1 MESLNRLWK
10 RGRLLI
16 PALMTAAALCA
27 PAFAQQ
33 TTGTVTG
40 SVSDTSNA
48 MIAGAEAR
56 LINTGTRA
64 ISKTSTNTEGNYQFL
79 LVPPGVYSVEVES
92 KGFKTFRRDGII
104 VEASRSL
111 AVPVT
116 LQVGAVTE
124 TLVVNE
130 GTPLLEPNTSSLG
143 TVMDSKKIEDLPLNG
158 RNPLGLANLIPT
170 VVGIG
175 YFGGE
180 LLSTWR
186 MGQVTIAGG
195 TPLNNAFL
203 IDGVANEKMTDYSAM
218 AFLSVDNTQGFKVI
232 SNNMSAEYG
241 RSGGGVISFI
251 SKSGTNQFHGLAYE
265 YVRNTDFDSNEFFQ
279 NKNGA
284 PRTAEHINQFGGTF
298 GGPIKKDKLFFF
310 FSLDEYRERKA
321 ASETITSPTD
331 AERQGIF
338 TGLGTSG
345 CAPIT
350 VYDPS
355 STIPDPNN
363 AAQYVR
369 TSFPNNVIPSSTINP
384 IASAILK
391 FYPKS
396 NLPGQACTGAQ
407 NLFLVS
413 PVPINNS
420 NLSIRADYNI
430 SSSKRLSGR
439 FGRDSLDWG
448 FANYFGNVADTDGRH
463 ILDPRRTGVVEYTDT
478 LTPTLLLD
486 ARIGVNR
493 EQEHTIAP
501 GHNLDVASLGFSQ
514 QYASLIQSTS
524 NLGYGFPNISI
535 TDMTSFGRPDS
546 TGNPT
551 ATGTANA
558 ILTKIKGNHNVKAG
572 YEQRLYRR
580 SDWGTSDA
588 SGAFSFSRAFTQ
600 ANPTVASATSG
611 YGLAT
616 FLLGAP
622 TSGTIYH
629 TLDSVDTMNFSALFV
644 QDDWKVSHKLTLN
657 LGLRWEYEGP
667 IKERRNIYP
676 NFSPTVP
683 SALQIAAYPNLTG
696 GYTFPGT
703 SGIPNGVT
711 DANYKNL
718 GPRIGFAYELRPK
731 TVLRGGYGISYIPT
745 FGLGSSAAGAS
756 FAVPTTMIAS
766 VNSQGLIPT
775 YTFANP
781 FPNGISQPTGS
792 KLGTLTSVGQAA
804 NAGYLRNIYR
814 GNAQEFNFTVQHSP
828 WANWL
833 FEAAYVGNKGTHLT
847 MLNQNLDQLPD
858 IYLALG
864 SQLISTVP
872 NPFFGNPAIPA
883 SSSLAAAKIT
893 VQQSLL
899 PYPQFLNALVNN
911 YIGYSFYNAFTFK
924 AERRFAQGVSV
935 LASYTDSKLLDNMQG
950 TGRPGAVGGAGVQD
964 WYNLKGERARSYQ
977 DIPQR
982 LVATASWQIPFKP
995 SSALLRGI
1003 AGGWQMNGIWT
1014 WQSGFPIGLTAS
1026 STGVNDR
1033 PNVVPGVSQAAT
1045 NQSISSWFNNILA
1058 GQPGAA
1064 FALPPAYTYGNVSR
1078 TLPNINGPRFFD
1090 VDASIFKSFRIR
1102 EHFKTEFRAEAYNL
1116 TNTPSF
1122 SVPVASVT
1130 SATFGQVT
1138 STGNTGPQH
1147 YRELQ
1152 LSLRLS
1158 F

>member
-1 MESLNRLWK
+1 MNSLKLSMP
-10 RGRLLI
+10 GRALV
-16 PALMTAAALCA
+16 PALIAVAALCA
-27 PAFAQQ
+27 PSFAQQ
-33 TTGTVTG
+33 TTGSVTG
-40 SVSDTSNA
+40 SVTDSSGA
-48 MIAGAEAR
+48 VVAGAEVR
-56 LINTGTRA
+56 LINTGTGA
-64 ISKTSTNTEGNYQFL
+64 ILKTTTNQEGNFQFL
-79 LVPPGVYSVEVES
+79 LTPPGVYSVEVAS
-92 KGFKTFRRDGII
+92 KGFKTFRREGII
-104 VEASRSL
+104 VEVNRSL

-116 LQVGAVTE
+116 MEVGAVTE
-124 TLVVNE
+124 TVEVRD
-130 GTPLLEPNTSSLG
+130 GTPLLEPNTSALG
-143 TVMDSKKIEDLPLNG
+143 TVMDSKKVEDLPLNG

-170 VVGIG
+170 VEGIG

-203 IDGVANEKMTDYSAM
+203 IDGIANEKMTDYSAM
-218 AFLSVDNTQGFKVI
+218 AFLSADNTQEFKVI

-241 RSGGGVISFI
+241 RTGGGVISFI
-251 SKSGTNQFHGLAYE
+251 SKSGTNEFHGLAYE

-279 NKNGA
+279 NKAGA

-298 GGPIKKDKLFFF
+298 GGPIKKEKLFFF

-321 ASETITSPTD
+321 ASETITSPTA
-331 AERQGIF
+331 AERAGNF
-338 TGLGTSG
+338 SGLGTSS

-350 VYDPS
+350 IYDPY
-355 STIPDPNN
+355 STTADPANPG
-363 AAQYVR
+363 QYIR
-369 TSFPNNVIPSSTINP
+369 QPFPNNTIPSNLISPVAT
-384 IASAILK
+384 AILK
-391 FYPKS
+391 YYPQP

-407 NLFLVS
+407 NLFLTS

-420 NLSIRADYNI
+420 NVSIRIDYNI
-430 SSSKRLSGR
+430 TGTRRLSGR
-439 FGRDSLDWG
+439 FSRDMLDWG
-448 FANYFGNVADTDGRH
+448 FANYFGNIADTDGRH
-463 ILDPRRTGVVEYTDT
+463 ILDPRRTGVLEYTDA

-501 GHNLDVASLGFSQ
+501 GHNFDVTKLGFSQ

-524 NLGYGFPNISI
+524 NLGYGFPNINI
-535 TDMTSFGRPDS
+535 TDLTPFGRPDS

-551 ATGTANA
+551 ATGTAGAN
-558 ILTKIKGNHNVKAG
+558 LTKIEGSHNIKFG

-580 SDWGTSDA
+580 SDWGTSNS
-588 SGAFSFSRAFTQ
+588 SGTFSFSRAFTQ
-600 ANPTVASATSG
+600 ANPTVASSTSG

-622 TSGTIYH
+622 TSGTITH
-629 TLDSVDTMNFSALFV
+629 TLDSVDTMNFSALFI
-644 QDDWKVSHKLTLN
+644 QDDWKAARKLTLN

-676 NFSPTVP
+676 NFSPSVP
-683 SALQIAAYPNLTG
+683 SALSVPGLPPLTG

-703 SGIPNGVT
+703 NGIPNGVT
-711 DANYKNL
+711 ATNYKNF
-718 GPRIGFAYELRPK
+718 GPRFGFAYQLNAK

-756 FAVPTTMIAS
+756 FAVPTSMITS

-775 YTFANP
+775 DSFANP
-781 FPNGISQPTGS
+781 FPNGISLPAGS
-792 KLGTLTSVGQAA
+792 SLGTLTSVGQAA
-804 NAGYLRNIYR
+804 NAGYLRDIYR
-814 GNAQEFNFTVQHSP
+814 GYAQEWNFTVQHSP

-858 IYLALG
+858 TYLALG
-864 SQLISTVP
+864 SQLISTVN
-872 NPFFGNPAIPA
+872 NPFYGNPAIPA
-883 SSSLAAAKIT
+883 SSSLAAAKIPL
-893 VQQSLL
+893 QQLLL
-899 PYPQFLNALVNN
+899 PYPQFLNVLVNN
-911 YIGYSFYNAFTFK
+911 YIGASFYNAFTFK
-924 AERRFAQGVSV
+924 VERRFARGFSL
-935 LASYTDSKLLDNMQG
+935 LASYTAAKLMDNMQG
-950 TGRPGAVGGAGVQD
+950 TGRPGAVGGAAVQD
-964 WYNLKGERARSYQ
+964 WYNLKAEWARSYQ
-977 DIPQR
+977 DVPQR
-982 LVATASWQIPFKP
+982 LVATASWQIPFHP
-995 SSALLRGI
+995 THSMLRAI
-1003 AGGWQMNGIWT
+1003 SGGWQINGIWT

-1033 PNVVPGVSQAAT
+1033 PNVVSGVSLAAK
-1045 NQSISSWFNNILA
+1045 NQSITSWFNNILA

-1078 TLPNINGPRFFD
+1078 TLPNINGPRYFD
-1090 VDASIFKSFRIR
+1090 VDASVFKDFKLR
-1102 EHFKTEFRAEAYNL
+1102 ERLKLQFRAEAYNL

-1130 SATFGQVT
+1130 SATFGQIT
-1138 STGNTGPQH
+1138 STSNGGPQH
-1147 YRELQ
+1147 YREIQ